1 VKGPL
6 GEIGQRVGH
15 LRDFGK
21 AVSMNCD
28 WVKQNITLYIYE
40 ELPDDARHEL
50 EQHTERC
57 AGCAAELQSSR
68 QFRELLSESFPAAE
82 PTANLLAAS
91 RMRFSEALESAEPA
105 RGWRWTFDLAGWLH
119 QMRFAPA
126 LALVLLM
133 IGFAGGVMTSYKL
146 LNKPVDVAQGGKNP
160 PRISP
165 ASIAVSQASI
175 AGIKSIIPDP
185 GSRKV
190 EIQYDTVQPEKVE
203 GLIDDPRIQQ
213 LLLFAAR
220 SNYNAGVR
228 MDSVDLLAQKPE
240 NRQVRDALIFSL
252 RYDNNPGVRLKAL
265 DGLGPYVQSDTSV
278 RNAVLEALLND
289 SNPGVRSEAI
299 MLLTSVKADAT
310 VRQALQQLSRQDKS
324 KFIRSESQRV
334 LSSIPEID

>member
-1 VKGPL
+1 
-6 GEIGQRVGH
+6 
-15 LRDFGK
+15 
-21 AVSMNCD
+21 MNCD
-28 WVKQNITLYIYE
+28 WVKQNITLYIYD
-40 ELPDDARHEL
+40 ELADDARHEL

-57 AGCAAELQSSR
+57 ADCAAEMESAR
-68 QFRELLSESFPAAE
+68 EFRGQMSAASPAYE
-82 PTANLLAAS
+82 PTPNLLAAS
-91 RMRFSEALESAEPA
+91 RMRLSEALESAEPVH
-105 RGWRWTFDLAGWLH
+105 RWRWTLDIAGWL
-119 QMRFAPA
+119 QQVRFAPA
-126 LALVLLM
+126 LAAVLLM
-133 IGFAGGVMTSYKL
+133 VGFAGGVMASYKL
-146 LNKPVDVAQGGKNP
+146 LNKAPDVLQGPKTSVIP
-160 PRISP
+160 TL
-165 ASIAVSQASI
+165 ASI

-203 GLIDDPRIQQ
+203 GTIDDPRIQQ

-228 MDSVDLLAQKPE
+228 MDSVDLLAQRPE
-240 NRQVRDALIFSL
+240 DRQVRDALIFAL

-265 DGLGPYVQSDTSV
+265 DGLGPYVQNDTSV

-299 MLLTSVKADAT
+299 VLLKSVKADAA

-334 LSSIPEID
+334 LNTLPEID

>member
-1 VKGPL
+1 
-6 GEIGQRVGH
+6 
-15 LRDFGK
+15 
-21 AVSMNCD
+21 MNCD
-28 WVKQNITLYIYE
+28 WVKQNITLYIYD

-57 AGCAAELQSSR
+57 AGCATELKHAR
-68 QFRELLSESFPAAE
+68 EFRGLLTEVFPASD
-82 PTANLLAAS
+82 PTPNLLAAS
-91 RMRFSEALESAEPA
+91 RMRLSDALESAEPA
-105 RGWRWTFDLAGWLH
+105 QRWRWTLDLAGWLH
-119 QMRFAPA
+119 QVRFAPA

-133 IGFAGGVMTSYKL
+133 IGFAGGVMATYQVVGQRTST
-146 LNKPVDVAQGGKNP
+146 VAENP
-160 PRISP
+160 KQPSVP
-165 ASIAVSQASI
+165 SQASI

-203 GLIDDPRIQQ
+203 GTIDDPRIQQ

-228 MDSVDLLAQKPE
+228 MDSVDLLAQRPE
-240 NRQVRDALIFSL
+240 DRQVRDALIFAL

-265 DGLGPYVQSDTSV
+265 DGLGPYVQNDTSV

-299 MLLTSVKADAT
+299 MLLKSVKADAA
-310 VRQALQQLSRQDKS
+310 VRQALQQLSRQDKN

-334 LSSIPEID
+334 LATLPEID

>member
-1 VKGPL
+1 
-6 GEIGQRVGH
+6 
-15 LRDFGK
+15 
-21 AVSMNCD
+21 MNCD
-28 WVKQNITLYIYE
+28 WVKQNITLYIYD

-57 AGCAAELQSSR
+57 AGCAAELKSSR
-68 QFRELLSESFPAAE
+68 EFRGVMTEVLPAPE
-82 PTANLLAAS
+82 PTPNLLAAS
-91 RMRFSEALESAEPA
+91 RMRLAEALETAEPA
-105 RGWRWTFDLAGWLH
+105 RRWRWTLDLAGWLH
-119 QMRFAPA
+119 QVRFAPA
-126 LALVLLM
+126 LAAVLLM
-133 IGFAGGVMTSYKL
+133 VGFAGGVMASYTL
-146 LNKPVDVAQGGKNP
+146 LNKPADTTQAQKS
-160 PRISP
+160 SP
-165 ASIAVSQASI
+165 AQSQASI

-203 GLIDDPRIQQ
+203 GSIDDPRIQQ

-240 NRQVRDALIFSL
+240 DRQVRDALIFAL
-252 RYDNNPGVRLKAL
+252 RYDSNPGVRLKAL
-265 DGLGPYVQSDTSV
+265 DGLGPYVQNDTSV

-299 MLLTSVKADAT
+299 VLLKPLKADAA
-310 VRQALQQLSRQDKS
+310 VRQAFQQLSQQDKS

-334 LSSIPEID
+334 LATIPEID

>member
-1 VKGPL
+1 
-6 GEIGQRVGH
+6 
-15 LRDFGK
+15 
-21 AVSMNCD
+21 MNCD

-57 AGCAAELQSSR
+57 AGCAEELKSAR
-68 QFRELLSESFPAAE
+68 EFRGLVTEGLPPAE
-82 PTANLLAAS
+82 PTPNLLASS
-91 RMRFSEALESAEPA
+91 RMRLAEALESAELS
-105 RGWRWTFDLAGWLH
+105 RRWRWTLDLAGWLH
-119 QMRFAPA
+119 QVRFAPA
-126 LALVLLM
+126 LALVLMM
-133 IGFAGGVMTSYKL
+133 IGFAGGVMASYQL
-146 LNKPVDVAQGGKNP
+146 LPRDRVAGPPDKP
-160 PRISP
+160 
-165 ASIAVSQASI
+165 AVISQASI

-190 EIQYDTVQPEKVE
+190 EIQYDTVQPEKAE
-203 GLIDDPRIQQ
+203 GTIDDPRIQQ

-228 MDSVDLLAQKPE
+228 MDSVDLLAQRPE
-240 NRQVRDALIFSL
+240 DRQVRDALIFAL

-265 DGLGPYVQSDTSV
+265 EGLGPYVQNDTSV

-299 MLLTSVKADAT
+299 MRLKSVKADAA
-310 VRQALQQLSRQDKS
+310 VRQALQQLSRDKS

-334 LSSIPEID
+334 LETIPEID

>member
-1 VKGPL
+1 
-6 GEIGQRVGH
+6 
-15 LRDFGK
+15 
-21 AVSMNCD
+21 MNCD
-28 WVKQNITLYIYE
+28 WAKQNITLYIYD
-40 ELPDDARHEL
+40 ELPDDSRHEL

-57 AGCAAELQSSR
+57 AGCAAELKSAR
-68 QFRELLSESFPAAE
+68 EFREVLAEALPATE
-82 PTANLLAAS
+82 PTANLLATS
-91 RMRFSEALESAEPA
+91 RMRLSEALESAEPA
-105 RGWRWTFDLAGWLH
+105 PRGRWTFDLAGWL
-119 QMRFAPA
+119 QEVRFAPA

-133 IGFAGGVMTSYKL
+133 IGFAGGVMASYKL
-146 LNKPVDVAQGGKNP
+146 LNQPADIVQTAKSSPPLSQG
-160 PRISP
+160 
-165 ASIAVSQASI
+165 SI

-203 GLIDDPRIQQ
+203 GSTDDPRIQQ

-240 NRQVRDALIFSL
+240 ERQVRDALIFAL
-252 RYDNNPGVRLKAL
+252 RYDSNPGVRLKAL
-265 DGLGPYVQSDTSV
+265 DGLGPYVQNDTSV

-289 SNPGVRSEAI
+289 SNPGVRSESI
-299 MLLTSVKADAT
+299 MLLNSVKADAA

-334 LSSIPEID
+334 LSTIPEID